1 MRYCAVDTE
10 TDLVVNPPP
19 PAGEPVPDNIQFM
32 YVPRIRCLD
41 CPGKLYTPG
50 PDITVSNFEVHL
62 RNRQHREKV
71 DARVGK
77 PTAAA
82 GSSAATPNAGPSAG
96 PSTPASS
103 SKA

>member
-1 MRYCAVDTE
+1 MRYCAIDTE
-10 TDLVVNPPP
+10 TDLVVNPAP
-19 PAGEPVPDNIQFM
+19 PADEPVPDNIQFM

-50 PDITVSNFEVHL
+50 PDVSVSNFEVHL

-71 DARVGK
+71 DARAGK
-77 PTAAA
+77 PTAP
-82 GSSAATPNAGPSAG
+82 SAAPTSGSSAG

-103 SKA
+103 RV